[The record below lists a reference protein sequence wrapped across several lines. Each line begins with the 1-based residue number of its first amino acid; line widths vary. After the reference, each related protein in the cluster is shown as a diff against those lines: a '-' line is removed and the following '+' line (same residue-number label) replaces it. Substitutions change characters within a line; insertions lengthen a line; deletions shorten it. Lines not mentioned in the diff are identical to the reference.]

1 MTAARTY
8 AIANRIVLQL
18 VRDHRSMALIFVA
31 PIMVMALVGF
41 TFSDQEDTLDRI
53 APGLIATF
61 TMIFTFMLTGVSFLR
76 ERTQGTLERLMMTP
90 VGRGDILIGYLLGFA
105 PFALIQASAIL
116 LFTTLGLRVHYQGE
130 LWQIAVLLV
139 TLVIV
144 AVNLGIFVSTFAK
157 NEFQV
162 IQFIPLILAPQIFL
176 SGIIVPTDQMPG
188 YFQMVARVLPLRYAV
203 DGLRSIMIAGEPV
216 TGIAKELG
224 VLWAVALALL
234 ILAAWSLRRH

>member
-1 MTAARTY
+1 MTVARTY
-8 AIANRIVLQL
+8 AIAKRIVLQL

-41 TFSDQEDTLDRI
+41 TFSDQQDTLDRI

-90 VGRGDILIGYLLGFA
+90 VGRGDILIGYLFGFA

-116 LFTTLGLRVHYQGE
+116 LFTTLGLRVQYQGE

-216 TGIAKELG
+216 TAIAKELG

-234 ILAAWSLRRH
+234 LLAAWSLRRH

>member
-8 AIANRIVLQL
+8 AIAKRIVLQL
-18 VRDHRSMALIFVA
+18 VHDHRSMALIFVA

-116 LFTTLGLRVHYQGE
+116 LFTTLGLRVQYQGE

-188 YFQMVARVLPLRYAV
+188 YFQMVAKVLPLRYAV
-203 DGLRSIMIAGEPV
+203 DGLRSIMIAGEPI

-234 ILAAWSLRRH
+234 LLAAWSLRRS